1 MSNKRK
7 VGLIYGGKSSEHEVS
22 VHTAL
27 SVINAVDKARY
38 EVLPIYIDV
47 NGQWVQGPWI
57 EREITHVNELRFTL
71 KDYQAPNVFTLNNT
85 VDVVFPVIHGPN
97 GEDGT
102 LQGFL
107 ELIDVP
113 YVGSGVLGSSVGM
126 DKIMMKEVFGNAGL
140 PQGKYKSYLRSE
152 LETNFEAICND
163 IEAEIGLPCFVKP
176 ANMGSSVGISK
187 AKNRQGL
194 VEALRLAARFDRKV
208 IVEAF
213 ISGRELEIGVLG
225 NEYPDTSVVGEIV
238 SGNEFYDY
246 EAKYKSNNTRLD
258 IPANVPDSVVSRM
271 KKLAAQAFLALD
283 CSGLSRVDFF
293 WDEAKDEL
301 YINEINTMPGFTP
314 FSMYP
319 MLWKEAGVPYAELID
334 RLIDFGIERHE
345 EKKANALVAEQ
356 FND

>member
-57 EREITHVNELRFTL
+57 EHEIMHVDELRFTL
-71 KDYQAPNVFTLNNT
+71 DDYEAPNVFVLNNT

-126 DKIMMKEVFGNAGL
+126 DKVMMKEVFGNAGL

-152 LETNFEAICND
+152 LEANIEEICNG

-187 AKNRQGL
+187 AKDRQGL
-194 VEALRLAARFDRKV
+194 EEALRFAARFDRKV

-225 NEYPDTSVVGEIV
+225 NERPDTSVVGEIV

-246 EAKYKSNNTRLD
+246 EAKYKSDNTRLD
-258 IPANVPDSVVSRM
+258 IPANVPDDVVTRM
-271 KKLAAQAFLALD
+271 KKLAAQAFFALD

-293 WDEAKDEL
+293 WDEAEDEL

-334 RLIDFGIERHE
+334 RLIAFGIERHE
-345 EKKANALVAEQ
+345 EKRANALVAEQ